1 VGALEL
7 LLSAKE
13 SLMNRV
19 DTTGDQRL
27 SALQT
32 HWSVLI
38 QGQGES
44 AEAVAAKRQL
54 LERYVKAV
62 RRYLIGAV
70 RDIEVA
76 DELSQEFALRFMR
89 GDLHRAD
96 RTRGRFRDFIKG
108 VLFHLIADHHRRLK
122 RTPTPLPDGSIPDIQ
137 AKDPSEEDKQ
147 FAESWRREMLDLA
160 MTALQ
165 KHQDETGQLYYT
177 VLQHRAK
184 QPDQRSEEMSQHLS
198 VELGKPVNAAW
209 VRQTLHRARE
219 KFADFLMQE
228 VLETLHEPSL
238 DQLEQELIDVDL
250 LEYCRP
256 ALDKLRRL

>member
-1 VGALEL
+1 MNPT
-7 LLSAKE
+7 E
-13 SLMNRV
+13 STNH
-19 DTTGDQRL
+19 RL
-27 SALQT
+27 STLQT
-32 HWSVLI
+32 NWSVLF

-44 AEAVAAKRQL
+44 PEAVAAKRLL
-54 LERYVKAV
+54 LERYMKAV

-108 VLFHLIADHHRRLK
+108 VLFHLIADHYRQQK
-122 RTPTPLPDGSIPDIQ
+122 RTPAGLPDGSIPDTQ
-137 AKDPSEEDKQ
+137 AIDPSEDDKL
-147 FAESWRREMLDLA
+147 FVESWRREMLGLA
-160 MTALQ
+160 WTALQ

-177 VLQHRAK
+177 VLRHRAN
-184 QPDQRSEEMSQHLS
+184 QPQQQSAEMSQHLS

-219 KFADFLMQE
+219 KFADFLLQE
-228 VLETLHEPSL
+228 VLETLREPSF
-238 DQLEQELIDVDL
+238 DQLEQELIDIGL

-256 ALDKLRRL
+256 AFDKLREL

>member
-1 VGALEL
+1 MKRTDSSE
-7 LLSAKE
+7 
-13 SLMNRV
+13 
-19 DTTGDQRL
+19 DQRL
-27 SALQT
+27 SRLQT

-44 AEAVAAKRQL
+44 AEAVAAKQQL
-54 LERYVKAV
+54 LERYMKAV

-70 RDIEVA
+70 RNIEVA
-76 DELSQEFALRFMR
+76 DELAQEFAVRFMR

-96 RTRGRFRDFIKG
+96 PNRGRFRDFVKG

-122 RTPTPLPDGSIPDIQ
+122 RTPAGLPDGSIFDDQ
-137 AKDPSEEDKQ
+137 ATDPSENDKQ
-147 FAESWRREMLDLA
+147 FVESWRREMLDLA
-160 MTALQ
+160 WSALQ

-184 QPDQRSEEMSQHLS
+184 QPDQRSAEMSECLS
-198 VELGKPVNAAW
+198 TELGKPVNAAW

-219 KFADFLMQE
+219 KYADFLLQE
-228 VLETLHEPSL
+228 VMETLREPSF

-256 ALDKLRRL
+256 ALDKLRKL